1 MKVAAW
7 LSMFWHDPGGM
18 LISHIEKLAFPVE
31 EKKTGLENNS
41 TPDLVKDVAIHVLG
55 SLNVPLWSARLQNGM
70 VRFRVEST

>member
-7 LSMFWHDPGGM
+7 LSMPWHDPGGM
-18 LISHIEKLAFPVE
+18 LISHIYF
-31 EKKTGLENNS
+31 GISSCENNS

-70 VRFRVEST
+70 VRFRVGHHAMLVSI